1 MVSQPAALHLTHA
14 NASRTEKERSGG
26 AFSPS
31 VLVSVCGSLPVSLF
45 LSLLFGYSSL
55 LFPSIA
61 SLYPSILPPLPPI
74 THCLP
79 SLPLSIFCPPPLTL
93 VPLLIPLPPSF
104 SLSVV
109 SQWSCWGAYAVAGRR
124 GCQLGFQPCHN
135 RGTHTH
141 AHTLTHTHTQTHA
154 HTHTHTHTHTHMQ
167 VYKHRKQ
174 MATYEICCVSV
185 SHARARAHTHT
196 HTCTAV
202 DSKRKTW
209 LKWPLVQYVCT
220 DRHVHWKESHQ
231 GRKQCLSAN
240 CLTGRK

>member
-141 AHTLTHTHTQTHA
+141 AHTLTHTDTR
-154 HTHTHTHTHTHMQ
+154 THTHTHAGIQAQEANGHLWNMLRFCLTCTRAHT
-167 VYKHRKQ
+167 
-174 MATYEICCVSV
+174 
-185 SHARARAHTHT
+185 HTHT